1 MSWGIDLL
9 YQIFIMTKKY
19 VLTGS
24 AYSSKTETLKEL
36 VKYGFPTVQE
46 AATLIISEQLN
57 SGGDLFPWTRLDD
70 FLEVLI
76 EKQLELESKVHLD
89 SEIAFIDRGI
99 PDELAYFRY
108 MEIKPTPMY
117 ERAFQEHR
125 YDKVFVFDPIPGYKQ
140 DKIRRE
146 PLEMVQRLRVLHEEA
161 YRDLDYDVI
170 VVPLMPITERV
181 NFIIDRI

>member
-1 MSWGIDLL
+1 
-9 YQIFIMTKKY
+9 MTKRY

-24 AYSSKTETLKEL
+24 SYSGKTDTLIKL
-36 VKYGFPTVQE
+36 AQHGFPTVPE
-46 AATLIISEQLN
+46 AATIIISEQLDL
-57 SGGDLFPWTRLDD
+57 GGDLLPWTRLDD

-76 EKQLELESKVHLD
+76 QKQFELESKIPAN

-108 MEIKPTPMY
+108 RGIEPTSVY
-117 ERAFQEHR
+117 AKAFKEHR
-125 YDKVFVFDPIPGYKQ
+125 YDGVFVFDSIPGYRQ

-146 PLEMVQRLRVLHEEA
+146 PLEMVQRMRVLHEET
-161 YRDLDYDVI
+161 YRELGYDVI
-170 VVPLMPITERV
+170 VVPLLPITERV